1 MELYT
6 DSIVEYENEVY
17 EVASTKRDSEYIWIF
32 QSDNSDNYKIVK
44 INDLKVIGK
53 TKGLFLVR
61 EDTP

>member
-17 EVASTKRDSEYIWIF
+17 EIASTKRGSEYIWIF
-32 QSDNSDNYKIVK
+32 QSDNSDNYKRVK

-53 TKGLFLVR
+53 TKSLFLVR